1 MTVRNTQTETV
12 RTEAAPQQGGNTNP
26 GYYKNRAFECVGFA
40 QYLNFNLGNA
50 FKYIRYE
57 KMYAG
62 LKDCGFDGGTEAAL
76 LAVISAAYYIRDGE
90 DNFAWAAACVE
101 DLLEKMP
108 PEEQRLNNG

>member
-1 MTVRNTQTETV
+1 
-12 RTEAAPQQGGNTNP
+12 
-26 GYYKNRAFECVGFA
+26 
-40 QYLNFNLGNA
+40 
-50 FKYIRYE
+50 
-57 KMYAG
+57 G